1 MASVTEIVRGISQA
15 AANAYDGAL
24 DENGDPVKIGLR
36 REEDVA
42 ITDRRVMDGFKVAF
56 HGPTLCIKYHS
67 EISLKEVHDKNNFE
81 TDIEGR
87 FGDIAKF
94 LRKEYKSVTGDSLSL
109 TAEGNSDIIVQSIS
123 STRSWVQAQKYYA
136 VGGLSEVEDSRQE
149 SKEDLDSSVK
159 KWLGLNGNKKR
170 NQGFIGR
177 DAHPG
182 AKKPSNVKGK
192 RDEEPRT

>member
-42 ITDRRVMDGFKVAF
+42 ITDRRVIDGFKVAF
-56 HGPTLCIKYHS
+56 HGPTLCVKYHS

-81 TDIEGR
+81 TDIESR

-94 LRKEYKSVTGDSLSL
+94 LRKEYKSVTGNSLSL
-109 TAEGNSDIIVQSIS
+109 TAEGDSDILVQTIS
-123 STRSWVQAQKYYA
+123 NTRSWVQAQKYYKI
-136 VGGLSEVEDSRQE
+136 GGLNEVEDAKQE
-149 SKEDLDSSVK
+149 SEEDLDSSVK
-159 KWLGLNGNKKR
+159 KWLGLNGNKSR

-177 DAHPG
+177 DSYSG